1 MMSKEE
7 KEIFE
12 KAKSALVKL
21 GKYSDDKENRDK
33 TKINDILLEHLLTSA
48 LLGLHSSSR
57 KIYEEIYKEMYEEFD
72 EEFDKIVYNPFE
84 FRKKLLMGD
93 FEDID
98 YVRQILSQLLP
109 TLQER
114 EFIIDTNEIALNM
127 MECIYNDKKDEEIR
141 NWEKDY
147 FIRGIK
153 RVKPMSSNEW
163 PFLNGVWRQHDSEYV
178 IAKSVLDS
186 YGIDVK
192 EEDIKK
198 IWEERNF
205 ELFKRN
211 NPDPISTDER

>member
-1 MMSKEE
+1 MMSDEE
-7 KEIFE
+7 KRIFE

-33 TKINDILLEHLLTSA
+33 TKINDILLEHLLTST
-48 LLGLHSSSR
+48 LLGLHSSFR
-57 KIYEEIYKEMYEEFD
+57 KIDKKIDEEID
-72 EEFDKIVYNPFE
+72 EIVYDSFE
-84 FRKKLLMGD
+84 DRKKLLMGD

-98 YVRQILSQLLP
+98 DVRQILSQLLP

-114 EFIIDTNEIALNM
+114 GLIIDTNEIALNM
-127 MECIYNDKKDEEIR
+127 MESIYNDKKEEKIR

-147 FIRGIK
+147 FKGIK

-192 EEDIKK
+192 EEDVKK
-198 IWEERNF
+198 LWEERNF
-205 ELFKRN
+205 ELYKRN
-211 NPDPISTDER
+211 NPDSISTEER

>member
-12 KAKSALVKL
+12 KAKSGLVKL

-48 LLGLHSSSR
+48 LLRLHSSFR
-57 KIYEEIYKEMYEEFD
+57 KIYEEFDKEMYEEFD

-114 EFIIDTNEIALNM
+114 GFIIDTNEIALNM

-147 FIRGIK
+147 FRGIK